1 MTARFW
7 TCATITAVSALVS
20 ASFSVAG
27 LFGPSGSDIFER
39 YAASRSIAL
48 LIAVLCCIGVL
59 LADGHCC
66 SGAGHDAGSRFR
78 RPNRRSRTGSREH
91 LGPFCSR
98 PREPRCTGVVAA
110 FRGKQQRLAKN
121 FRHAPSIHDFR
132 PHRSARRHGAPG
144 SLRKQWPLPPVGS
157 DRRRAHTRALVA
169 ECAPRRV

>member
-66 SGAGHDAGSRFR
+66 SGAGHDLVQGFDGLIGALAHYPAS
-78 RPNRRSRTGSREH
+78 TY
-91 LGPFCSR
+91 GPFCSR

-110 FRGKQQRLAKN
+110 FTWKQQRLAKN
-121 FRHAPSIHDFR
+121 FQTRAPIHDFQ
-132 PHRSARRHGAPG
+132 PHRSARADMGYPA
-144 SLRKQWPLPPVGS
+144 V
-157 DRRRAHTRALVA
+157 
-169 ECAPRRV
+169 